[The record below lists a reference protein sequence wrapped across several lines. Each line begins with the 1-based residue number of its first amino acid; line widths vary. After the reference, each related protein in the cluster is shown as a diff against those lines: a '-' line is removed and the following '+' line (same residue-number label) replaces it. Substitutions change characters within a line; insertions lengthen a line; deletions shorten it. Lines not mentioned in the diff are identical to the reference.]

1 MQKVR
6 EIDPQAGQSE
16 TQLRLHGRR
25 PYLYTMLTHI
35 MGRAAARGRN
45 GRNPVVTRWPA
56 KPPRD
61 APDSAAGGYL
71 GLHGAAAGAS
81 RPLGTGA
88 PPPPAAATQ
97 PLINKR

>member
-1 MQKVR
+1 M
-6 EIDPQAGQSE
+6 
-16 TQLRLHGRR
+16 LR
-25 PYLYTMLTHI
+25 HI

-45 GRNPVVTRWPA
+45 GRDPVVTRWPT

-81 RPLGTGA
+81 RPRGA
-88 PPPPAAATQ
+88 LLPPAAATQ
-97 PLINKR
+97 QLINKR